1 MSTWKT
7 KLLGD
12 NRMNF
17 YGWIAAGLLVLGGSF
32 WVVVRAMC
40 MFDGWAVRSPHCL
53 LLVAVYLVLWGQFG
67 LALQNYCARVAEK
80 LDAQSEQGRSVSE

>member
-1 MSTWKT
+1 MSTWRT
-7 KLLGD
+7 KLFGD
-12 NRMNF
+12 NRMNL
-17 YGWIAAGLLVLGGSF
+17 YGWIGAGLLVLVGSF
-32 WVVVRAMC
+32 WVVVRAMR
-40 MFDGWAVRSPHCL
+40 MYDGWALHVPECL